1 MKKITQTFSL
11 ASFFIVLTFLA
22 VPLSALDKKLVKLQE
37 KRTEFTQTGT
47 KIDSF
52 FDSYFAK
59 IHYSFTQVSY
69 HFSCIFESA
78 EKEGREKA
86 SEKLEELKEETIR
99 NLQKESDK
107 VIRDTVEKKS
117 ALLKEK
123 LEKASTGKDKTKEK
137 NKEKNKSSLQKFPA
151 LPEAPEKI

>member
-1 MKKITQTFSL
+1 MKKITQKFFIV
-11 ASFFIVLTFLA
+11 SFFIVLTFLA
-22 VPLSALDKKLVKLQE
+22 FPLSAQDKKLVNLQE

-59 IHYSFTQVSY
+59 IHYSFTQVSH

-78 EKEGREKA
+78 GKESREKA

-123 LEKASTGKDKTKEK
+123 WEKANQKGSKAKEKSKEK
-137 NKEKNKSSLQKFPA
+137 NKLSLPGFSA